1 MTQPLEKP
9 NDAEL
14 LAWLDG
20 DLTPE
25 RRAEIQRLLE
35 TDWELRTAL
44 ARLEQCIG
52 KYIEATQHQSPTQ
65 IEPFDDFW
73 QRLAPQLHA
82 MTALPPEPAQTPHWQ
97 TRWRA
102 ALRPTA
108 FGWRW
113 ASGVTVTV
121 LLVLGLIVYF
131 LFSSQVRMVS
141 AEELLQR
148 SMQREDL
155 RAQQLTDP
163 VVYHKLQVRRG
174 GQPETVLWESWEDA
188 RRKQFRQRVADSQ
201 GWRFLREHD
210 STAPPLLTELAQI
223 LRHNQMDEQRPLS
236 ATAFAA
242 WRKRLRAQ
250 TESVTESRDGLILTV
265 RSAEPYA
272 VQQIREAS
280 LLFRKSDWHAVTLR
294 LQVQGDGAV
303 NSYELSEAAYEVVPL
318 AALTVFADAAPLPL
332 ATITASTP
340 VPAPT
345 LAPAVAALAPT
356 VTPATF
362 APTSA
367 AWQEAEIAALFALH
381 QMQADRGEQIE
392 VGREAERQIVVRGL
406 VETDARKEQL
416 QAALVGLPLVVV
428 RLQSVEEAVR
438 QAPQQPVS
446 SAPAPA
452 PVPNAPAPV
461 PNAPAPVPNAP
472 APVNANEI
480 IADKAGKSAFEKRL
494 AQYFIAQGV
503 TSKNAERKI
512 TDLSDAVLLASSA
525 ALSDAWAM
533 RRLAERFSVVREQE
547 LDATAQQRLAE
558 MLRAHLTRL
567 RQRTTDLRGRLEPV
581 LTEIAGRQNISG
593 KAAETHWQA
602 QSLIVFQASERVRE
616 KIGQAFTGTAA
627 NAPEVAAGQI
637 LEALTTLEQALQ
649 SLSQQL
655 NP

>member
-44 ARLEQCIG
+44 TRLEQCIG
-52 KYIEATQHQSPTQ
+52 KYIEATQHQSPPH

-73 QRLAPQLHA
+73 QRLAPQLPA
-82 MTALPPEPAQTPHWQ
+82 MTALPTEPTRTPHWR
-97 TRWRA
+97 TPWRA
-102 ALRPTA
+102 ALKPTA
-108 FGWRW
+108 FGWGW

-121 LLVLGLIVYF
+121 LLVLGLIGYF

-174 GQPETVLWESWEDA
+174 GQPETVQWESWEDA
-188 RRKQFRQRVADSQ
+188 RRKQVRQRVADPQ

-210 STAPPLLTELAQI
+210 NTAPPLLTELVQI

-236 ATAFAA
+236 AAAFAV

-272 VQQIREAS
+272 VQQIQEAS

-294 LQVQGDGAV
+294 LQVQGNDAV

-318 AALTVFADAAPLPL
+318 AALTVFADAAPLPA
-332 ATITASTP
+332 ATITAPTP

-345 LAPAVAALAPT
+345 LARAVAALAPT
-356 VTPATF
+356 VTPAAF

-367 AWQEAEIAALFALH
+367 ALQEAEIAALFALH

-416 QAALVGLPLVVV
+416 QAALAGLPLVVV

-438 QAPQQPVS
+438 QAPQQPLP
-446 SAPAPA
+446 SAPAP
-452 PVPNAPAPV
+452 VI
-461 PNAPAPVPNAP
+461 
-472 APVNANEI
+472 ANEI
-480 IADKAGKSAFEKRL
+480 PADKAGKSAFEKRL
-494 AQYFIAQGV
+494 AQYFTAQGA
-503 TSKNAERKI
+503 TPKNTERKI
-512 TDLSDAVLLASSA
+512 TELGDAVLLASSA
-525 ALSDAWAM
+525 ALSDAWAV
-533 RRLAERFSVVREQE
+533 RRLAERFSVAREQE
-547 LDATAQQRLAE
+547 LDAAARQRLTE

-567 RQRTTDLRGRLEPV
+567 RQRTTDLRGRLEPI

-602 QSLIVFQASERVRE
+602 QALIVFQASERVRE
-616 KIGQAFTGTAA
+616 KIGQPFTGTAA